1 MKNQWIKRISIALAA
16 VFLLAVLP
24 MSALADKGAEPKGGA
39 GVTEVK
45 ATNSNMVRQTE
56 ESSETEKE
64 KATPSNVKKPEVKE
78 EEEDDLLKLEDGET
92 ALVNDL
98 IPKET
103 AAVTTAETEAVKEV
117 PKTEVKDTEVKD
129 TEEDITGLWTIDDVT
144 SYQFSEDGTGALIV
158 PEHEYPFDYT
168 LEDGRLT
175 LEFESS
181 SIKKTVF
188 TVDPEEN
195 SLTLVKEEDAG
206 TAEYVLE
213 KVND

>member
-24 MSALADKGAEPKGGA
+24 MSALADKGAEPKVGA
-39 GVTEVK
+39 GVSEVK
-45 ATNSNMVRQTE
+45 ATNSDMVRQTE
-56 ESSETEKE
+56 ESSETEHE
-64 KATPSNVKKPEVKE
+64 KATPSNVKKPEVK

-103 AAVTTAETEAVKEV
+103 AAETTAETEAAEV
-117 PKTEVKDTEVKD
+117 LPKTEVKS
-129 TEEDITGLWTIDDVT
+129 TEEDITGLWTIDDIT
-144 SYQFSEDGTGALIV
+144 SYQFSEDGTGALIL

-168 LEDGRLT
+168 LEDDRLT

-181 SIKKTVF
+181 RIRKTVF
-188 TVDPEEN
+188 TVALEEGT
-195 SLTLVKEEDAG
+195 LTLVKKEDAG

-213 KVND
+213 KTDD